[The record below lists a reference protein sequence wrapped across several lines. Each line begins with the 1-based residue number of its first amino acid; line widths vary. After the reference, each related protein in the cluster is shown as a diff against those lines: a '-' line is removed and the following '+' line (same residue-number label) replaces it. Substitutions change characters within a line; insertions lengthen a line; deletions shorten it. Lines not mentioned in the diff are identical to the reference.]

1 MALSLGFP
9 PPDVIRHRVS
19 VEPGLSSTPYL
30 RRAPRPSGHLTRPEY
45 TARMNQITIRPA
57 REAEAAEL
65 TALCLRSKAHWGY
78 DAEFMAL
85 SRAALTITPAF
96 IADGRVLVAERE
108 GGRLLGIASVAPL
121 EQDRSYDLVHLF
133 IEPGVIGNGVGR
145 RLFEAAANK
154 ARQDGARRLVIQ
166 SDPNAAAFYRRLGAK
181 DAGEA
186 PSESV
191 PGRMLPMLHFEL

>member
-1 MALSLGFP
+1 MS
-9 PPDVIRHRVS
+9 
-19 VEPGLSSTPYL
+19 
-30 RRAPRPSGHLTRPEY
+30 
-45 TARMNQITIRPA
+45 QITIRPA

-96 IADGRVLVAERE
+96 IATGRVLVAEEE
-108 GGRLLGIASVAPL
+108 GGVLLGIASVAPL
-121 EQDRSYDLVHLF
+121 ERHRSYDLVHLF
-133 IEPGVIGNGVGR
+133 IEPGVIGNGIGR

-166 SDPNAAAFYRRLGAK
+166 SDPHAAAFYRRLGAK